1 MKGKRLPLITT
12 EAGVGRGVQPI
23 TGYENADG
31 GQGGN
36 TEISYAPAAS
46 YITNKKRGFIFNPNN
61 IGYADFEPVTTT
73 KMLYWHANSISA
85 TILSADSPIELA

>member
-31 GQGGN
+31 G
-36 TEISYAPAAS
+36 
-46 YITNKKRGFIFNPNN
+46 
-61 IGYADFEPVTTT
+61 
-73 KMLYWHANSISA
+73 
-85 TILSADSPIELA
+85 